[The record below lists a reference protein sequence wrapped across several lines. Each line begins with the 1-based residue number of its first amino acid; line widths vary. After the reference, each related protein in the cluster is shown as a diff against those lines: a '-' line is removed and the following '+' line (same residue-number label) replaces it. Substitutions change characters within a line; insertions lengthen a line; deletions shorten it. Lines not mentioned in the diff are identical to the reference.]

1 MAFLSRSFFADS
13 SALFK
18 KKEYSFLNKHVDT
31 LHLVHGNG
39 GAPIQAKKEKTMSS
53 GTRLGKWMFFGVIA
67 AIAIFFMGALA
78 IPWMQ
83 RNRDRPGRAFS
94 DKKPD
99 DFTHPV
105 VIRKPKG
112 TALVDSGK
120 KDMHG
125 QAVMV
130 ACATCH
136 DTRDPNFKSNSG
148 ESLKEFHQGLK
159 TRHGEQ
165 TCLSCHN
172 PQDYNTLKRAD
183 GRSLGL
189 YESMQLCAQCHG
201 PQYRD
206 YQNGSHGGM
215 TGHWDL
221 KQGPRERN
229 HCTDC
234 HDPHHPQYPLVMPV
248 FPPKPVIG
256 EAVRSVDKAHPH

>member
-1 MAFLSRSFFADS
+1 
-13 SALFK
+13 
-18 KKEYSFLNKHVDT
+18 
-31 LHLVHGNG
+31 
-39 GAPIQAKKEKTMSS
+39 
-53 GTRLGKWMFFGVIA
+53 MFFGVIA
-67 AIAIFFMGALA
+67 AIAIFFLGALA

-83 RNRDRPGRAFS
+83 RHRDRPGRAFS
-94 DKKPD
+94 DKKPG

-105 VIRKPKG
+105 VIRKPRG

-120 KDMHG
+120 RDTHG

-148 ESLKEFHQGLK
+148 AALKEFHQGLQ
-159 TRHGEQ
+159 TRHGDL

-172 PQDYNTLKRAD
+172 HEDCNTLKRAD
-183 GRSLGL
+183 GRSLDFS
-189 YESMQLCAQCHG
+189 ESMRLCAQCHG

-234 HDPHHPQYPLVMPV
+234 HDPHHPKYPLVMPV

-256 EAVRSVDKAHPH
+256 EAIPSAGGMKSHLSST